1 MSRSIPTDTL
11 PPTARSIALLLAS
24 TPTIQDA
31 QPGVLHQLLEFSH
44 RYTSQVLSDAL
55 VYAEHA
61 GRAGKIEMED
71 VVLAIQA
78 RVGWELGGRV
88 PKEYMLSLAQQ
99 TNAVPLPAVPEVFG
113 VRTPSG
119 PHVLTQVDFD
129 LVPNK
134 PPPTVKQYDEEV
146 EEVEEDESEEEE
158 EEEVDVKPHIPQPH
172 GPLNSGAVSRPPG
185 TPSDA
190 DADMASPPG
199 PIIPTAHPGEEG
211 SDAGQ
216 DDENGL
222 FGDDDSDADEAM
234 ESVEVPDVTNPN
246 VNGIKR
252 KLVEEED
259 YD

>member
-1 MSRSIPTDTL
+1 M
-11 PPTARSIALLLAS
+11 
-24 TPTIQDA
+24 
-31 QPGVLHQLLEFSH
+31 
-44 RYTSQVLSDAL
+44 
-55 VYAEHA
+55 
-61 GRAGKIEMED
+61 
-71 VVLAIQA
+71 
-78 RVGWELGGRV
+78 
-88 PKEYMLSLAQQ
+88 AQQ
-99 TNAVPLPAVPEVFG
+99 TNSVPLPPVPEVFG

-134 PPPTVKQYDEEV
+134 PPPTVKQYDEEA
-146 EEVEEDESEEEE
+146 EEVEEEEEE
-158 EEEVDVKPHIPQPH
+158 EEDDDEEEVDVKPPIPQATTAAINA
-172 GPLNSGAVSRPPG
+172 GPVARPFG

-190 DADMASPPG
+190 DMASPVPAV
-199 PIIPTAHPGEEG
+199 PTALPAEEG

-222 FGDDDSDADEAM
+222 FGDDDSDADEGM
-234 ESVEVPDVTNPN
+234 ESVEVPDVNPN